1 MQAPPQLIVVP
12 PSDQSKRETADRLAQ
27 LVVTHGQQFE
37 VRTSAREIYI
47 YLVLIRSLQQ
57 QLVER
62 HSQHPKLSFLFQNG
76 TNDNL
81 YYRWRVYSLLQGD
94 TLESWR
100 TTPFVMFVGGPL
112 WVPPPV
118 PEPFQFDWSAFM
130 KKFRSKPLLPRD
142 LSEWKSLLEHLN
154 LSRVSIRDAMIF
166 AVERADSAAE
176 LVRVLSE
183 SMLVQTN
190 ELSPVLAIARL
201 WLISDILYN
210 SNAGIQHGS
219 QFRAG

>member
-1 MQAPPQLIVVP
+1 
-12 PSDQSKRETADRLAQ
+12 
-27 LVVTHGQQFE
+27 
-37 VRTSAREIYI
+37 
-47 YLVLIRSLQQ
+47 
-57 QLVER
+57 
-62 HSQHPKLSFLFQNG
+62 LFQNG

-94 TLESWR
+94 TLEAWR
-100 TTPFVMFVGGPL
+100 TTPFMMFVGGPL

-118 PEPFQFDWSAFM
+118 PDPFQFDWAAFA
-130 KKFRSKPLLPRD
+130 KKFRTKPLLPRD
-142 LSEWKSLLEHLN
+142 LSEWRSQLEQLS

-183 SMLVQTN
+183 SMLVVTN
-190 ELSPVLAIARL
+190 DLSPVLAIARL
-201 WLISDILYN
+201 WLISDILHN

>member
-1 MQAPPQLIVVP
+1 MQTPTQLIVVP
-12 PSDQSKRETADRLAQ
+12 PSDKSRRDVADKLAQ

-37 VRTSAREIYI
+37 VRSSAIYS
-47 YLVLIRSLQQ
+47 SLTLASQQ

-62 HSQHPKLSFLFQNG
+62 HSQHPKLSYLFQNG

-100 TTPFVMFVGGPL
+100 TIPFVMFVGGPL

-118 PEPFQFDWSAFM
+118 PDPFQFDWPGFM
-130 KKFRSKPLLPRD
+130 QKFRSKPLLPRD
-142 LSEWKSLLEHLN
+142 LSEWKSQLEHLT
-154 LSRVSIRDAMIF
+154 LARVSIRDVMVF

-183 SMLVQTN
+183 SMLVQTS

-201 WLISDILYN
+201 WLISDILHN